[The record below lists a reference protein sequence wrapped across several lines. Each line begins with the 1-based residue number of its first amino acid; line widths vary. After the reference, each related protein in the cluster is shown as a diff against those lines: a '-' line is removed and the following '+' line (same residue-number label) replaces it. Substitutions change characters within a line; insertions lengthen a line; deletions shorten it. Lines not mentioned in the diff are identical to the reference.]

1 MHAVF
6 VLTVDRDR
14 FAHLLI
20 MRSVL
25 YLPLHPPPERPY
37 TSTLPPTLAA
47 SSCSECQ
54 NTLVIFFSMAGGL
67 ANSLAHFLSNQ
78 CQTAGMTRESPQ
90 HGASRALQG
99 KKDLPS
105 TYIQTEG
112 AWDTAMDGPCF
123 LTFVPVFLMQAG
135 VGWERETATGTH
147 KLHLISAVCCHR
159 LPGAQSNSRIF

>member
-1 MHAVF
+1 MHAVL

-25 YLPLHPPPERPY
+25 YLPLLHPPPERPY
-37 TSTLPPTLAA
+37 TSTLPPTLGA

-123 LTFVPVFLMQAG
+123 LTFVPVFLMQA
-135 VGWERETATGTH
+135 TSTH